1 MVRRPPPTVPRSS
14 RMSIMPDD
22 TGATPR
28 RRRIDPTLAGIV
40 VGAVV
45 LIVVGLIAIPLT
57 ARRPV
62 ALAPETTPEGVVQ
75 RFYQAAY
82 ADDYA
87 TAHSYLDAEARA
99 QLSAPDLQQQLG
111 SQLQQSQMRVIST
124 TIHDDTATV
133 RVALTH
139 FQPGGLFGSDEWTE
153 ERDIA
158 LKRQGDAWKIVGG
171 PFYLPPKP

>member
-1 MVRRPPPTVPRSS
+1 
-14 RMSIMPDD
+14 MSTMPDD

-28 RRRIDPTLAGIV
+28 RRRIEPTLAGIV
-40 VGAVV
+40 VGGIL
-45 LIVVGLIAIPLT
+45 LIVVGLIAIPLA
-57 ARRPV
+57 ARRP
-62 ALAPETTPEGVVQ
+62 ATLAPETTPEGVAQ

-99 QLSAPDLQQQLG
+99 KLSATDLQQQLG
-111 SQLQQSQMRVIST
+111 PQLRQSQMRVIST
-124 TIHDDTATV
+124 TIHGDTATV

-139 FQPGGLFGSDEWTE
+139 FQPGGIFGSDEWTE

-158 LKRQGDAWKIVGG
+158 LKREGDVWKIVSG